1 MSKNSLVK
9 EKYFFYFVV
18 LFLLKILI
26 KIKEEIK
33 DWVDKMKKSEEQL
46 QKAENDASESDKK
59 LLQAQK
65 RIVLL
70 ESGEYGLTEAIKEIK
85 GL

>member
-1 MSKNSLVK
+1 
-9 EKYFFYFVV
+9 
-18 LFLLKILI
+18 
-26 KIKEEIK
+26 
-33 DWVDKMKKSEEQL
+33 MKKSEEQL

>member
-1 MSKNSLVK
+1 
-9 EKYFFYFVV
+9 
-18 LFLLKILI
+18 
-26 KIKEEIK
+26 
-33 DWVDKMKKSEEQL
+33 MKKSEEQL

-85 GL
+85 GCDTINFFSVLFTFYKFSISMM